1 MTEAV
6 KPAGHTRKRLGVARE
21 QALLDV
27 ALALLAEVGYDRMSL
42 DEVARRAHTSKA
54 TLYRRWPSKADLVA
68 AAFECRMVAAEK
80 PSPAPTLRED
90 LIALVSFLG
99 QKTTA
104 DRPLTQGLLT
114 AICIDQYLSEL
125 VKLQSAGAMQQDIA
139 GIITRAIERGELPPT
154 VVEHTATVAEVVHA
168 LVVNRLLL
176 SQAPLDGSYVEH
188 VVDAILLPILRA
200 A

>member
-1 MTEAV
+1 MAAAV
-6 KPAGHTRKRLGVARE
+6 KPAGRTRSRLGAARE
-21 QALLDV
+21 QVLLDV

-80 PSPAPTLRED
+80 PPPAATLRED
-90 LIALVSFLG
+90 LIALISFLG

-114 AICIDQYLSEL
+114 ALCIDQYLSEL
-125 VKLQSAGAMQQDIA
+125 VKLQSAGALQQDIA
-139 GIITRAIERGELPPT
+139 SIITRAVERDELSPGSI
-154 VVEHTATVAEVVHA
+154 EHTATTGEVVHA
-168 LVVNRLLL
+168 LIVNRLLL
-176 SQAPLDGSYVEH
+176 SQTPLDARYIEH

-200 A
+200 P